1 MYIRATLSVNHGVNI
16 RYDGNKSPRHI
27 PKNVYVS
34 WSCPM
39 VRVTIVTYVHTMVHT
54 KCCPD
59 MHIRS
64 LICVSGHISLIFCPD
79 THIKGSQIY
88 T

>member
-1 MYIRATLSVNHGVNI
+1 MNHGVNI

-27 PKNVYVS
+27 PKSVYVS
-34 WSCPM
+34 WSCPT

-54 KCCPD
+54 KFFLIRISGGLIGISGALISYQPD
-59 MHIRS
+59 TEHIRN
-64 LICVSGHISLIFCPD
+64 F
-79 THIKGSQIY
+79 QIY